1 MLDELQYYAQDKN
14 RHIEEVQDLVTKMIN
29 QHKESLEKPSGEMIT
44 NCFEE
49 YGHTIDR
56 MEQKDIKQLKMRV
69 GELKGMQNN
78 MKRDAEEAERS
89 KATRLRNREQFLL
102 ENKGATGDRRGGD
115 RLRQQCEARQQQVQD
130 KSDELLNVY
139 SQEERNRHAEEV
151 KGGQDKLYEK
161 NYADVFSNYDIAN
174 EAL

>member
-1 MLDELQYYAQDKN
+1 
-14 RHIEEVQDLVTKMIN
+14 MIN
-29 QHKESLEKPSGEMIT
+29 QHRESLEKPTGEMIT

-49 YGHTIDR
+49 YGNTIDQ
-56 MEQKDIKQLKMRV
+56 MEQKDIKQLKMRI

-89 KATRLRNREQFLL
+89 KAARLRNREQFLL

-115 RLRQQCEARQQQVQD
+115 RLRQQCEARQQEVQE

-151 KGGQDKLYEK
+151 K
-161 NYADVFSNYDIAN
+161 
-174 EAL
+174 

>member
-1 MLDELQYYAQDKN
+1 
-14 RHIEEVQDLVTKMIN
+14 MIN
-29 QHKESLEKPSGEMIT
+29 QHRESLEKPTGEMIT

-49 YGHTIDR
+49 YGNTIDQ
-56 MEQKDIKQLKMRV
+56 MEQKDIKQLKMRI

-78 MKRDAEEAERS
+78 MRRDAEEAERS
-89 KATRLRNREQFLL
+89 KAARLRNREQFLL

-115 RLRQQCEARQQQVQD
+115 RLRQQCEARQQEVQE

-151 KGGQDKLYEK
+151 K
-161 NYADVFSNYDIAN
+161 
-174 EAL
+174 

>member
-1 MLDELQYYAQDKN
+1 
-14 RHIEEVQDLVTKMIN
+14 
-29 QHKESLEKPSGEMIT
+29 MIT

-56 MEQKDIKQLKMRV
+56 MEQKDIKALKMRV

-115 RLRQQCEARQQQVQD
+115 RLRQQCEAR
-130 KSDELLNVY
+130 
-139 SQEERNRHAEEV
+139 
-151 KGGQDKLYEK
+151 
-161 NYADVFSNYDIAN
+161 
-174 EAL
+174 